1 MTKKF
6 FFTLQIGFLIIIF
19 LGISYSYFIAQKGN
33 GASANIKIG
42 ADTTDSLTFQT
53 GNAINISAS
62 SSDFYQGGE
71 DKIGKTFA
79 LARLVPNSTTKRA
92 QDKYNV
98 YFIIDAN
105 DFTYSTPNK
114 EIEILLRVKNP
125 EGNYLNYIESLNYDE
140 KLQGFDITVRYGVFA
155 IALNDLIEADSEE
168 GTTETWEFEVVLR
181 NLSTNQKENAGK
193 TFSGKVLITT
203 EEKDTYIMPEINSIQ
218 EAAKTYESISVNLL
232 ENENHTAK
240 IAKYYYAIEETN
252 EEAEKA
258 SIMSIAEK
266 MNEPIYV
273 EWDKPNYTFN
283 SLADG
288 SPLKDNQNYKIYAY
302 EEDEQ
307 GIESQIKTAIIKT
320 DEYKRVKVTG
330 FTVLKRTLN
339 SIKIEVQSSS
349 GNNPVKEYA
358 FMIENHDKYGSWSNW
373 QTSNV
378 YEFTELADTSTY
390 NIKVKARDELEKES
404 IDSYDKVERT
414 LAYYQVDVQV
424 TGGIS
429 SPASAKIEEGTTA
442 QFNISVLEG
451 YDENQ
456 VTVSPSD
463 CRLVNKILYVD
474 NVTSPK
480 TCTISFAKIINEV
493 TVDVLGGNVNGGIS
507 LTNLI
512 PNSSFEKTG
521 WSDCIQD
528 STHKLSG
535 NYSCRLQGTTDI
547 PEVIVINSQTSS
559 LNNTHNYYISV
570 NGYQD
575 TTIGDGIQSYWPY
588 FQEPWLFYYSLSP
601 TAKEWHKYSFINDR
615 KTLNNGN
622 YGIRFDY
629 NNNYQD
635 GDLYLDNA
643 ILIDLTADFGL
654 NKEPSLEYLDKIP
667 YFEDHISHKV
677 ESLEYGESSTYT
689 ISALTG
695 YNLSQ
700 ATVEGEGCSL
710 NNDKTILTV
719 SKATSDIT
727 CKVNIPKQVYNV
739 SINIINGT
747 VENGITLRNL
757 IPNSSFENTG
767 WNYCVYDSTYKASGE
782 YSCKITGTD
791 DDFEYTVNS
800 LITIPLDNTHIYYVF
815 YKAFQT
821 ASGGKA
827 TSVYWPIQ
835 EPRFFSAGLKTINT
849 WNIYSAIN
857 NRSTF
862 DNGSY
867 PLRFDF
873 DNEYGVGDLYID
885 DAMLIDL
892 TASYG
897 AGMEPNQASMDDGMV
912 YFTSSMGQ
920 RKVSLEYQDSASYS
934 ISPLAGYDINN
945 VEVTGKNCILSS
957 DKKYININN
966 IDSNTVC
973 TVMFKNK

>member
-6 FFTLQIGFLIIIF
+6 FFTLLVSLVIIIF
-19 LGISYSYFIAQKGN
+19 FGISYSYFIAQKGN
-33 GASANIKIG
+33 GTSANIRIG
-42 ADTTDSLTFQT
+42 AETTDSLTFQT

-79 LARLVPNSTTKRA
+79 SSRLVPNSTTKRA

-140 KLQGFDITVRYGVFA
+140 KLQGFDITVRYGVFE

-218 EAAKTYESISVNLL
+218 EAAKTYESITVNLL

-266 MNEPIYV
+266 MSEPSYV

-358 FMIENHDKYGSWSNW
+358 FMIENHDKYGNWSNW

-414 LAYYQVDVQV
+414 LAYYQVDVKV
-424 TGGIS
+424 TGGTS
-429 SPASAKIEEGTTA
+429 SPATAKIEEGTTA

-451 YDENQ
+451 YDEKK

-463 CRLVNKILYVD
+463 CRLVNKTLYVD

-480 TCTISFAKIINEV
+480 TCTITFEKIINEV

-521 WSDCIQD
+521 WSNCIQD

-535 NYSCRLQGTTDI
+535 NYSCRLQGKTNI
-547 PEVIVINSQTSS
+547 PEIFTINSQTSP
-559 LNNTHNYYISV
+559 LNNTHKYYASV
-570 NGYQD
+570 EEYQD
-575 TTIGDGIQSYWPY
+575 SVVGLHTQFFWPS
-588 FQEPWLFYYSLSP
+588 QEPSFFGCALSP
-601 TAKEWHKYSFINDR
+601 IAKAWHKYSFINDR
-615 KTLNNGN
+615 KTFTNGN

-629 NNNYQD
+629 DNNYLA

-643 ILIDLTADFGL
+643 LLIDLTADFGL
-654 NKEPSLEYLDKIP
+654 NKEPNLDYLDKLP
-667 YFEDHISHKV
+667 YFENHMSHKV
-677 ESLEYGESSTYT
+677 ENLEYGKSLTYT

-710 NNDKTILTV
+710 NSNKTILTV
-719 SKATSDIT
+719 SNVKSARN
-727 CKVNIPKQVYNV
+727 CKVNIPKNVYNA

-747 VENGITLRNL
+747 VESGVTLTNL
-757 IPNSSFENTG
+757 IPNSGFENTG
-767 WNYCVYDSTYKASGE
+767 WSGCIYASNYKASGT
-782 YSCKITGTD
+782 YSCRLVGTAD
-791 DDFEYTVNS
+791 NYEKTTTSVSSIALN
-800 LITIPLDNTHIYYVF
+800 NTHKYYVF
-815 YKAFQT
+815 YKAFQ
-821 ASGGKA
+821 A
-827 TSVYWPIQ
+827 TSSGRGTAFYWPIQ
-835 EPRFFSAGLKTINT
+835 EPCFLNNLFKTVNN
-849 WNIYSAIN
+849 WNVYSAIN

-862 DNGSY
+862 SNGNY
-867 PLRFDF
+867 PMRFDY
-873 DNEYGVGDLYID
+873 DNNYYAGDLYID

-897 AGMEPNQASMDDGMV
+897 AGKEPNQATMDDGMV
-912 YFTSSMGQ
+912 YFAGSMGQ

-934 ISPLAGYDINN
+934 ISPLAGYNINN
-945 VEVTGKNCILSS
+945 VEVTGKNCALSS

-973 TVMFKNK
+973 TVTYKK